1 MAPLIYALC
10 AITSGLCAVL
20 LWRGYVNN
28 KARLLFWA
36 ALSFG
41 LLTVN
46 NMLLLADKVVW
57 AVEVDLRLWRLG
69 VALAAVLL
77 LLYGLIWEED

>member
-10 AITSGLCAVL
+10 AITSALCTVL

-36 ALSFG
+36 ASSFA
-41 LLTVN
+41 LLTIN
-46 NMLLLADKVVW
+46 NILLVADKVVW
-57 AVEVDLRLWRLG
+57 EVEVDLRLWRLG
-69 VALAAVLL
+69 VGAAAVLL
-77 LLYGLIWEED
+77 LLFGLMWEED